1 MLKLHQTTI
10 MLPILF
16 GIASLL
22 TSAASAVENNP
33 LKCILNTDKQVIECD
48 VVADSVN
55 VTDVVLNR
63 GNCQSPAQILSA
75 KLKVLKK
82 AYHNDANKVS
92 NELSQYVFSG
102 KHRFGDHFVI
112 VCEGCNVLEYTITA
126 NGKRWTWKTN

>member
-33 LKCILNTDKQVIECD
+33 LKCIFNTDKKAIECD

-55 VTDVVLNR
+55 VTDV
-63 GNCQSPAQILSA
+63 IL
-75 KLKVLKK
+75 
-82 AYHNDANKVS
+82 
-92 NELSQYVFSG
+92 
-102 KHRFGDHFVI
+102 I
-112 VCEGCNVLEYTITA
+112 VAIVNLQHKFY
-126 NGKRWTWKTN
+126 RQR